1 MLRLISFHFTFLY
14 SFLEWNWKMLIRKI
28 PEIIYIFRFIAV
40 MQLIKFDFESIFN
53 KKSINKI
60 NIFDKERNGVRFEY
74 VLWKNFWFCLIF
86 IVWAQFSHKTDKF
99 WFWKSLKY
107 FNIFNEKRYGVK
119 FEYVP
124 WKKCL
129 ILFCFYCLGS
139 L

>member
-86 IVWAQFSHKTDKF
+86 IVWAQFSQKTDKF

>member
-14 SFLEWNWKMLIRKI
+14 SFLEWNWKILIRKI

-124 WKKCL
+124 WKKYL

>member
-60 NIFDKERNGVRFEY
+60 SIFDKERNGVRFEY

-124 WKKCL
+124 WKKYL

>member
-74 VLWKNFWFCLIF
+74 VLCKNFWFCLNF

>member
-40 MQLIKFDFESIFN
+40 MQLIKFNFESIFN

-119 FEYVP
+119 FEYVL